1 MSCNLCTSMLLYII
15 QFKIMHY
22 LSLIIH
28 FHSDRIYKWWIQL
41 WVFSKRSCPMD
52 LMASGDSLLR
62 HVDQKLWK
70 IGWGWWYVGSHTSS
84 WEGQHAT
91 LFWVI
96 PTETAKENNI
106 FEDKHYGLDN
116 MAKLMSETG
125 NMRSNLLV
133 PGCQRRE
140 MASKL
145 AMKTVADD
153 DEEAFEDV
161 RQFI

>member
-1 MSCNLCTSMLLYII
+1 M
-15 QFKIMHY
+15 
-22 LSLIIH
+22 
-28 FHSDRIYKWWIQL
+28 
-41 WVFSKRSCPMD
+41 
-52 LMASGDSLLR
+52 
-62 HVDQKLWK
+62 
-70 IGWGWWYVGSHTSS
+70 
-84 WEGQHAT
+84 
-91 LFWVI
+91 I

>member
-1 MSCNLCTSMLLYII
+1 M
-15 QFKIMHY
+15 
-22 LSLIIH
+22 
-28 FHSDRIYKWWIQL
+28 
-41 WVFSKRSCPMD
+41 
-52 LMASGDSLLR
+52 
-62 HVDQKLWK
+62 
-70 IGWGWWYVGSHTSS
+70 
-84 WEGQHAT
+84 
-91 LFWVI
+91 I
-96 PTETAKENNI
+96 PTETAKENL